1 MASQLFRTKPLDMLL
16 AEEAGDHRLRRI
28 LGPVQLT
35 ALGVGAIIGTGIFIL
50 TGVAAHDRT
59 GPALMLSF
67 VLAGLACV
75 FAALCYAEFASMVP
89 VAGSAYTYAY
99 ATLGELFAWII
110 GWDLILEYAVGSA
123 TVAHG
128 WSAHF
133 QEFIPIFHEGRSWIP
148 AKIPQAFHTAPI
160 NYCPNVDVAGGCPQ
174 PGIVSTGSYFDLPA
188 ILITLIL
195 TVILVKGI
203 KESATF
209 NAVMVAIKLVIVLM
223 VIAIGGYL
231 VLTVYGTS
239 NWHPFAPYGYTG
251 MSFFGK
257 TLLGGVSQSGVPVGM
272 MAGAAIIFFAYIG
285 FDSVSVHSEEARAP
299 AKDVPTGII
308 ASLII
313 CTILYILV
321 SAVLTGMV
329 PYRDINIDA
338 PVVDAFKRAGI
349 VWMQYLVAAGA
360 MTGITSVLLVM
371 MLSQPRVMLALGRDG
386 LVPNSF
392 FGAVHPKWRTP
403 WKSTILTGL
412 FVAAMAGFLP
422 LGILAEMTSI
432 GTLFAFVI
440 VCGAVLVM
448 RRTNPDAKRPF
459 RAPLVPLVPI
469 LGIAT
474 CLLLMFSLPAENWYR
489 LIIWL
494 VIGFNIYFGY
504 GRYRS
509 VMSAGVTGSPA
520 ALAALLAVLDGVVA
534 GVATY
539 MFLEH
544 SPSRVMYTIVF
555 TVLGVVIGV
564 AVAFLGH
571 SRRGKHPPPSHPG
584 SLAHEIATHG
594 VSPAGQAVGDPDAPP
609 SSPADPVDSR
619 VK

>member
-1 MASQLFRTKPLDMLL
+1 MASNLFATKPLSLL
-16 AEEAGDHRLRRI
+16 LQEMAGENRLRRI

-133 QEFIPIFHEGRSWIP
+133 QEFIPIFHEGIPWIP
-148 AKIPQAFHTAPI
+148 AKIPALFHSAPF
-160 NYCPNVDVAGGCPQ
+160 NYCVSVGTGCPRTGFV
-174 PGIVSTGSYFDLPA
+174 PTGSYFDLPA
-188 ILITLIL
+188 VLITFIL
-195 TVILVKGI
+195 TIVLVKGI
-203 KESATF
+203 RESASF
-209 NAVMVAIKLVIVLM
+209 NAVMVGVKLIIVLM
-223 VIAIGGYL
+223 VIGIGVFYIN
-231 VLTVYGTS
+231 TT

-251 MSFFGK
+251 VSFFGH
-257 TLLGGVSQSGVPVGM
+257 TILGETAKGGEPLGM
-272 MAGAAIIFFAYIG
+272 FAGAAIIFFAYIG
-285 FDSVSVHSEEARAP
+285 FDSVSVHSEEARQP
-299 AKDVPTGII
+299 AKDVPIGII

-313 CTILYILV
+313 CTILYIAV

-329 PYRDINIDA
+329 PTKNININA
-338 PVVDAFKRAGI
+338 PVVDAFRRVGLT
-349 VWMQYLVAAGA
+349 WMQYLVAAGA

-371 MLSQPRVMLALGRDG
+371 MLSQPRVMLALARDG
-386 LVPNSF
+386 LVPKGF
-392 FGAVHPKWRTP
+392 FGDIHPKFRTP

-412 FVAAMAGFLP
+412 FVASMAGFIP
-422 LGILAEMTSI
+422 LSILAEMTSI

-440 VCGAVLVM
+440 VCGAVMVM
-448 RRTNPDAKRPF
+448 RRTNPNANRPF

-469 LGIAT
+469 LGILT

-494 VIGFNIYFGY
+494 LIGLLIYFLY
-504 GRYRS
+504 GRRHS
-509 VMSAGVTGSPA
+509 VMAQQRH
-520 ALAALLAVLDGVVA
+520 
-534 GVATY
+534 
-539 MFLEH
+539 LEH
-544 SPSRVMYTIVF
+544 EI
-555 TVLGVVIGV
+555 
-564 AVAFLGH
+564 
-571 SRRGKHPPPSHPG
+571 KSHG
-584 SLAHEIATHG
+584 I
-594 VSPAGQAVGDPDAPP
+594 SPAGEAVGDPDAPP
-609 SSPADPVDSR
+609 SSPAAPIDTRIDHD
-619 VK
+619 